1 MGLSESVLKALSD
14 PCTKCSHDC
23 QKYTMDDME
32 LDSSCSKCCSLHLK
46 THAHEEDP
54 EDSDFA
60 SVDSQN
66 VAQKKEDA

>member
-1 MGLSESVLKALSD
+1 MGLSESFLKALSD

-32 LDSSCSKCCSLHLK
+32 CDSSCSRCCSFHLK

-66 VAQKKEDA
+66 VAPKKEDA

>member
-46 THAHEEDP
+46 THAHEEDT
-54 EDSDFA
+54 EDSDLA

-66 VAQKKEDA
+66 VPSGKDEA